1 MYQDLRWNL
10 HTITAAVININFLK
24 NFVHWLFHTFLTA
37 CILVHSWQYCHNTL
51 LMIFCLGPLQ
61 FACPG
66 PRRWFDQTESKLWN
80 KFAINL
86 HTAHQHALLLA
97 MTKEDQAC
105 AMRLFMFVPSLLSIS
120 ASNVYCC
127 GQNKNYH
134 NVNFCSLLSWGPRHD
149 SWLDAFHSWV

>member
-1 MYQDLRWNL
+1 MLFVWSVSCL
-10 HTITAAVININFLK
+10 CNIANNNAGSCSL
-24 NFVHWLFHTFLTA
+24 NVELLIIGSCDWQY
-37 CILVHSWQYCHNTL
+37 SWQYSHDTL
-51 LMIFCLGPLQ
+51 LMTFCLGPMQ

-66 PRRWFDQTESKLWN
+66 PRRWLDQTESKLWN

-105 AMRLFMFVPSLLSIS
+105 AMRLFMFVASLLSIS